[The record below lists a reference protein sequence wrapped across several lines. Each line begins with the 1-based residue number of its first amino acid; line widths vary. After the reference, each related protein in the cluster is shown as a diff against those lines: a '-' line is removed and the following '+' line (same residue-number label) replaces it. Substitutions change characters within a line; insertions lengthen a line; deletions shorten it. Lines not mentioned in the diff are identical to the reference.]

1 MSGLKPHYKIAV
13 IGLGYVG
20 LPLARLFATKYP
32 VLGFDLKASR
42 ISEILKG
49 YDATLEISKEALQG
63 VIKPNNSD
71 KNGLWV
77 TNNQEHLSWA
87 NVFIVTVPTPVNDNN
102 EPDFSALEAASKTV
116 GQNMAQG
123 AIVIYESTVYPG
135 ATEEIC
141 LPILEQESG
150 LSFNNEFYL
159 GYSPE
164 RINPGDKNHRI
175 EDIIKVTSGSNP
187 EIAQE
192 IDALYGSVITA
203 GTHRAESIQVA
214 EAAKVIENAQRDIN
228 IAFVNELKQIFDK
241 MNLNTA
247 QVLAAAKTK
256 WNFLDFY
263 PGLVGGHCIGVD
275 PYYLAHKAKAI
286 GHEPKVILSGR
297 EVNDSMA
304 AYHGERIIQKLKD
317 NGIDPKGAKILVLGV
332 TFKPNVPDLRNSKV
346 IDLVY
351 YLKERCGNLDIIDPL
366 VDGIAFEEIYGL
378 TLSSLETAQLNSY
391 DCVICAV
398 KHSVFDDLKIN
409 SKMDYRW

>member
-1 MSGLKPHYKIAV
+1 MSTLNPRYKIAV

-32 VLGFDLKASR
+32 VLGFDLKTLR
-42 ISEILKG
+42 INEILEG
-49 YDATLEISKEALQG
+49 HDATLELSKEELLE
-63 VIKPNNSD
+63 VIKPNHSD
-71 KNGLWV
+71 ENGLWV
-77 TNNQEHLSWA
+77 TNNREVLKWA
-87 NVFIVTVPTPVNDNN
+87 NVFIVTVPTPVTPAK

-116 GQNMAQG
+116 GQNMSKKS
-123 AIVIYESTVYPG
+123 IVIYESTVYPG

-150 LSFNNEFYL
+150 LSFNEGFYL

-164 RINPGDKNHRI
+164 RINPGDKTHRI

-187 EIAQE
+187 EIAKE

-203 GTHRAESIQVA
+203 GTHMAESIQVA

-241 MNLNTA
+241 MNLDTA

-275 PYYLAHKAKAI
+275 PYYLAHKAKQL

-304 AYHGERIIQKLKD
+304 IYHGERIIQKLKD
-317 NGIDPKGAKILVLGV
+317 NGIDSKGAKILVLGV

-346 IDLVY
+346 LDVIDFLDNYGCNVY
-351 YLKERCGNLDIIDPL
+351 ICDPF
-366 VDGIAFEEIYGL
+366 VGKNNTCFN
-378 TLSSLETAQLNSY
+378 TQ
-391 DCVICAV
+391 VIE
-398 KHSVFDDLKIN
+398 FDDQPWKDKFDAIEILTFHDKFKDLKN
-409 SKMDYRW
+409 FTFTNNA

>member
-1 MSGLKPHYKIAV
+1 MSTLNPRYKIAV

-32 VLGFDLKASR
+32 VLGFDLKTLR
-42 ISEILKG
+42 INEILEG
-49 YDATLEISKEALQG
+49 HDATLELSKEELLE
-63 VIKPNNSD
+63 VIKPNHSD
-71 KNGLWV
+71 ENGLWV
-77 TNNQEHLSWA
+77 TNNREVLKWA
-87 NVFIVTVPTPVNDNN
+87 NVFIVTVPTPVTPAK

-116 GQNMAQG
+116 GQNMSKKS
-123 AIVIYESTVYPG
+123 IVIYESTVYPG

-150 LSFNNEFYL
+150 LSFNEGFYL

-164 RINPGDKNHRI
+164 RINPGDKTHRI

-187 EIAQE
+187 EIAKE
-192 IDALYGSVITA
+192 IDTLYGSVITA
-203 GTHRAESIQVA
+203 GTHIAESIQVA

-241 MNLNTA
+241 MNLDTA

-275 PYYLAHKAKAI
+275 PYYLAHKAKQL

-304 AYHGERIIQKLKD
+304 IYHGERIIQKLKD
-317 NGIDPKGAKILVLGV
+317 NGIDSKGAKILVLGV

-346 IDLVY
+346 LDVIDFLDNYGCNVY
-351 YLKERCGNLDIIDPL
+351 ICDPF
-366 VDGIAFEEIYGL
+366 VGKNNTCFN
-378 TLSSLETAQLNSY
+378 TQ
-391 DCVICAV
+391 VIE
-398 KHSVFDDLKIN
+398 FDDQPWKDKFDAIEILTFHDKFKDLKN
-409 SKMDYRW
+409 FTFTNNA